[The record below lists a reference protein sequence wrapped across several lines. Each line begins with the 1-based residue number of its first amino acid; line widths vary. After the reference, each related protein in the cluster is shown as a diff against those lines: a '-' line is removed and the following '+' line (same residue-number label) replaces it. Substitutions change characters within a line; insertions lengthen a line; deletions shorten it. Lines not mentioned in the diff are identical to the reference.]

1 MRGEG
6 EWKNMQEIVRRT
18 LKMCFDQMEKQGEL
32 VAHLTGQVAGLK
44 NQLAS
49 KVNREEIESMVK
61 AQHLGAISAAT
72 VSSKHYVSHS
82 EHDKLKDQFTHLR
95 NDLERKAS
103 VRYVDECL
111 RRKVDRSDL
120 LVKNLATFSAAQ
132 YSSQLTQMYQ
142 ELTDTK
148 AAVEALSR
156 ATSDMQRDVQGVQDL
171 PVVRSQM
178 EAIYRSMQDY
188 YPKNHVKALL
198 EQKQDVSGLDA
209 MLTHKAESS
218 VLQATTHR
226 IEEALERHEKAI
238 TGLRLKLN
246 DTTLFDARETLAR
259 NSALPLFTSDL
270 PACTARRC
278 RKKRSARSRSP
289 RGRAGASLNL
299 GGYSS
304 GSGYDSATST
314 GSCRCNNAEV
324 GGDVKS
330 ATSHNTS
337 QNARSAHSG
346 GRRVPG
352 PDRGQDL
359 QSVLRDGRV
368 QALVE
373 GLWTKV

>member
-1 MRGEG
+1 MSFSTIDLTNMMRGEG

-44 NQLAS
+44 SQLAS
-49 KVNREEIESMVK
+49 KVNREEIESMMK
-61 AQHLGAISAAT
+61 AQHLGAISAAN

-148 AAVEALSR
+148 TAVEALSR

-198 EQKQDVSGLDA
+198 EQKVS
-209 MLTHKAESS
+209 TCQPH
-218 VLQATTHR
+218 
-226 IEEALERHEKAI
+226 
-238 TGLRLKLN
+238 
-246 DTTLFDARETLAR
+246 
-259 NSALPLFTSDL
+259 
-270 PACTARRC
+270 
-278 RKKRSARSRSP
+278 
-289 RGRAGASLNL
+289 
-299 GGYSS
+299 
-304 GSGYDSATST
+304 
-314 GSCRCNNAEV
+314 
-324 GGDVKS
+324 
-330 ATSHNTS
+330 TSHFIITLNICTFLMDCS
-337 QNARSAHSG
+337 KMC
-346 GRRVPG
+346 
-352 PDRGQDL
+352 
-359 QSVLRDGRV
+359 
-368 QALVE
+368 LV
-373 GLWTKV
+373 WMPC